1 MFLFYDVI
9 GEVKISMEFD
19 FRPVAKILAARWQN
33 LTTPFANMLDLLIA
47 TYQHETD
54 RRDLNH
60 DAMVDELELVQ
71 SHTPIISAF
80 NILRDQAEGFVAL
93 AAGGFFDCLDLN
105 RDGVLELADLEP
117 YASSYS

>member
-1 MFLFYDVI
+1 
-9 GEVKISMEFD
+9 MEFD

-80 NILRDQAEGFVAL
+80 NILRDQAEGFVAR
-93 AAGGFFDCLDLN
+93 ADSKSQHGF
-105 RDGVLELADLEP
+105 G
-117 YASSYS
+117 